1 MTATGTRRS
10 DRISLTMHLEAAGND
25 RDGREFVA
33 PARTMLV
40 SRYGAA
46 ILLPHE
52 LHEGQ
57 ELVLRRRSGGIQQES
72 RMRVVARL
80 GGDVDGRL
88 YGVAALDPEPN
99 LWGIEFPPEPG
110 GEEGVT
116 HVLLECSSCL
126 TRQIAALSE
135 LDLKVFEAH
144 HVVARPCKVC
154 QSPTVWKQAAGE
166 VSEQPTAAEG
176 SRKPAEAESPLG
188 ARWKPRIQTR
198 LPACV
203 RQAGQP
209 DDVAVCENISRSGLC
224 FRSVRRYVK
233 GSRIEVAV
241 PYAQGAAN
249 IFLPGNIIY
258 IQELA
263 SAGLFR
269 HGAAYVLPGSS
280 ASLD

>member
-1 MTATGTRRS
+1 MTPNGIRRS
-10 DRISLTMHLEAAGND
+10 DRISLTMHLEAAGKD
-25 RDGREFVA
+25 RDGHEFVA

-57 ELVLRRRSGGIQQES
+57 EFVLRRRSGGAQQES
-72 RMRVVARL
+72 RVRIVARL

-88 YGVAALDPEPN
+88 YGVAALEPEPN
-99 LWGIEFPPEPG
+99 LWGIEFPSELTA
-110 GEEGVT
+110 EDGVT
-116 HVLLECSSCL
+116 HVLLECSSCQ
-126 TRQIAALSE
+126 TRQIAALTE

-166 VSEQPTAAEG
+166 ASEQLPATQAP
-176 SRKPAEAESPLG
+176 RKPAESESPLG
-188 ARWKPRIQTR
+188 ARWKPRVQTR
-198 LPACV
+198 LPACI

-209 DDVAVCENISRSGLC
+209 DDVGVCENISRSGLC
-224 FRSVRRYVK
+224 FRSLKRYAK

-241 PYAQGAAN
+241 PYSQGAAN
-249 IFLPGNIIY
+249 VFLSANIIY
-258 IQELA
+258 VQELVP
-263 SAGLFR
+263 AGLFR
-269 HGAAYVLPGSS
+269 HGAAYVLSGSS
-280 ASLD
+280 ASQG

>member
-1 MTATGTRRS
+1 MTATGIRRS
-10 DRISLTMHLEAAGND
+10 DRISLTMHLEAAGKD

-52 LHEGQ
+52 LYEGQ
-57 ELVLRRRSGGIQQES
+57 ELVLRRRSGGILQES
-72 RMRVVARL
+72 RVRIVARL

-88 YGVAALDPEPN
+88 YGVAALEPEPN

-110 GEEGVT
+110 AEEGVT
-116 HVLLECSSCL
+116 HVLLECSSCQ

-135 LDLKVFEAH
+135 LDLKVFETH

-166 VSEQPTAAEG
+166 VSEQPAVTEG
-176 SRKPAEAESPLG
+176 PRKPAEPEAPRG
-188 ARWKPRIQTR
+188 ARWKPRVQTR

-233 GSRIEVAV
+233 GSQIEVAV

-249 IFLPGNIIY
+249 IFLPANIIY
-258 IQELA
+258 VQELA